1 MIGFILISALIGALA
16 AWRLAMP
23 FFKASGTEV
32 SNRILALAAVPV
44 VLLGALGLYFINGE
58 PETPGAPY
66 SEVAARLNATDP
78 TQLTPD
84 EQEARLRAILRED
97 RDDLQALTLLGRFL
111 ARTERELEA
120 VTFFTRALQIE
131 EDPRILSDLGQA
143 LVVLNDG
150 QVTPEA
156 ERAFDAAY
164 ALDPTLPEPPFFLGA
179 AYYAR
184 GDRNEAARIWSDIIA
199 RLDAGDPFRAA
210 IAARAADL
218 LSRPQGRPG
227 SDGAAPFADAIAA
240 GAAPEDLANMM
251 VDRLEMRL
259 EENPDDLSGW
269 LTLARAR
276 WMQDEPE
283 AGAEAL
289 ERARARFENNPG
301 ALVLISAMQS
311 AFSREE
317 NDG

>member
-1 MIGFILISALIGALA
+1 MIGFILISAVIGALA

-23 FFKASGTEV
+23 FFKASASGTA
-32 SNRILALAAVPV
+32 NRILALAAVPI
-44 VLLGALGLYFINGE
+44 VLLGALGLYFVNGE
-58 PETPGAPY
+58 PDAPGAPY
-66 SEVAARLNATDP
+66 SEVAARLNATNPED
-78 TQLTPD
+78 LTPE

-97 RDDLQALTLLGRFL
+97 RENLQALTLLGRFL

-164 ALDPTLPEPPFFLGA
+164 ALDPTLPEPAFFLGA

-184 GDRNEAARIWSDIIA
+184 GDRNEAARVWSDIIS

-218 LSRPQGRPG
+218 LSRPRGGPG
-227 SDGAAPFADAIAA
+227 SDSAAPFADAIAA
-240 GAAPEDLANMM
+240 GAAPEDLASMM
-251 VDRLEMRL
+251 VDRLEMQL
-259 EENPDDLSGW
+259 EDDPDDLSGW

-283 AGAEAL
+283 AGAAAL
-289 ERARARFENNPG
+289 ERARTQFENNPG
-301 ALVLISAMQS
+301 ALALIAAMQS
-311 AFSREE
+311 AFSGEE
-317 NDG
+317 TNG